1 MTGTLSGY
9 LVYRLQESIKTDTG
23 TELPYQAIADALA
36 KSLIELDNDMRLG
49 ETIELPNG
57 AMLTMEWSPTD

>member
-23 TELPYQAIADALA
+23 TELPYQVIVDALT
-36 KSLIELDNDMRLG
+36 KSLLELDNDMRIR

-57 AMLTMEWSPTD
+57 AMLTMKWSPTN